1 MRKIDIACVGLFVL
15 LGCWRPNR
23 VENGFSGAVQA
34 WQDAVVQDR
43 PRRAYELL
51 DEEIRKKMPY
61 ARFVEE
67 WKANRAEMLYEARRM
82 KPGNARMT
90 AVIHLGKTESA
101 TMVSPRRGVWKVE
114 DAPGLRPSASSPDAL
129 LRSLAGALSRRDWPM
144 YLSLLT
150 PEYRHAVEEDIDQKI
165 RNLEKAAENVPAA
178 ETGTLLRVPMDSA
191 GMVMI
196 VLRKINGSWR
206 VEGFE
211 TARGGKPK

>member
-1 MRKIDIACVGLFVL
+1 
-15 LGCWRPNR
+15 
-23 VENGFSGAVQA
+23 
-34 WQDAVVQDR
+34 
-43 PRRAYELL
+43 
-51 DEEIRKKMPY
+51 
-61 ARFVEE
+61 
-67 WKANRAEMLYEARRM
+67 
-82 KPGNARMT
+82 
-90 AVIHLGKTESA
+90 
-101 TMVSPRRGVWKVE
+101 
-114 DAPGLRPSASSPDAL
+114 
-129 LRSLAGALSRRDWPM
+129 M